1 MNDYQY
7 DIDNYEDYDHD
18 NASNDEIMI
27 MKVNKMRV
35 NPKLRN
41 RKMKQIITLIMRKQV
56 VSRIWPKDLK

>member
-27 MKVNKMRV
+27 MKV